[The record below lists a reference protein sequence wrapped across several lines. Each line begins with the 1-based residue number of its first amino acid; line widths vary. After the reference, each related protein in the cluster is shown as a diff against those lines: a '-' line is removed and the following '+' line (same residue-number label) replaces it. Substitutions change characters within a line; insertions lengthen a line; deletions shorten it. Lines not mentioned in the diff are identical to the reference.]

1 MNQLKLIQCPFVIIM
16 LIIASN
22 PLNAAFDDQ
31 FTNARARGLGGAFT
45 AIADEVD
52 GILVNPAG
60 LSSIPAQQLTAT
72 GAILYAGLSDD
83 SKITQ
88 NLVGY
93 VYSQPQKGAVGF
105 TWKRLSVSKLYSEN
119 TFAIGVA
126 RQYEF
131 GAEDKR
137 RTFLLGASVKLLN
150 WSVTPIVGADGSIV
164 EKFPD
169 RTNIGVDAGIIFR
182 PSPNTPVALAFQ
194 NLNRPDV
201 ASKGSIVKEKL
212 PINSRLGIAVFGGRS
227 AWAMDLVFKHAQVDV
242 RTGFEWY
249 FYQQVLVLRVGFRL
263 ENLAWGTN
271 ITTGASFRPTNNVRV
286 DYAFVYPVG
295 NVLETFGSHRVSVV
309 YDF

>member
-1 MNQLKLIQCPFVIIM
+1 MRLKLIQYPLVIIV
-16 LIIASN
+16 LIIASE

-31 FTNARARGLGGAFT
+31 FTSARARGLGGAFT

-60 LSSIPAQQLTAT
+60 LSGIPAQQLTAT
-72 GAILYAGLSDD
+72 GAMLYSGLSDG

-93 VYSQPQKGAVGF
+93 VYSQPQRGAVGF

-119 TFAIGVA
+119 IFAIGLA

-131 GAEDKR
+131 GPEDRR
-137 RTFLLGASVKLLN
+137 RTFSLGAAVKLLN
-150 WSVTPIVGADGSIV
+150 WSVTPIVGADGRIV
-164 EKFPD
+164 EEFPD
-169 RTNIGVDAGIIFR
+169 RTSIGLDAGIIFR
-182 PSPNTPVALAFQ
+182 PLPDTPVALAFQ

-201 ASKGSIVKEKL
+201 ASEGSDAKERL
-212 PINSRLGIAVFGGRS
+212 PINTRFGIAVFGARS
-227 AWAMDLVFKHAQVDV
+227 AWATDLVFKHDQVDV

-249 FYQQVLVLRVGFRL
+249 FYQRTLAIRIGFRL

-271 ITTGASFRPTNNVRV
+271 ITTGASFRPANNFRV